1 MAVAHTNQID
11 SCPGILILH
20 CTSTTT
26 ISMGKSLLIA
36 FRGPQPPPHSA
47 PARTVLKIG
56 SYIFLTGVDL
66 ESYILL
72 LRPGA
77 NTDLRPES
85 MN

>member
-1 MAVAHTNQID
+1 
-11 SCPGILILH
+11 
-20 CTSTTT
+20 
-26 ISMGKSLLIA
+26 MGKSLLIA
-36 FRGPQPPPHSA
+36 FRGPQPPHSA

-77 NTDLRPES
+77 NTDLRPER

>member
-20 CTSTTT
+20 CTSITTFA
-26 ISMGKSLLIA
+26 MGKSLLIA
-36 FRGPQPPPHSA
+36 FRGPQPPHSA

-66 ESYILL
+66 ESYILF

-77 NTDLRPES
+77 NTDLRPGG